1 MKKAPLLFIL
11 LWTLSIHSSQAQTT
25 ISGVTLPGTIKA
37 GNTTML
43 LNGGGTRVKFFM
55 DIYVAGLYLS
65 TKGNNGDI
73 IAKANEAMAVRLHI
87 VSGLVTSEKMMDAIK
102 EGFKKSTGDK
112 LAPLQ
117 ARIDKFVKAFAT
129 EPIVK
134 GNEFDISYT
143 PTDGVKIT
151 KAGKELVAI
160 EGLDFKTALWG
171 IWLGNEPVDKGL
183 KAGML
188 GIKE

>member
-1 MKKAPLLFIL
+1 MKKASLLFIL
-11 LWTLSIHSSQAQTT
+11 LWTVSIHSSQAQTT
-25 ISGVTLPGTIKA
+25 ISGVALPGTIKA

>member
-87 VSGLVTSEKMMDAIK
+87 VSGLVTSEKMMEAIK

>member
-1 MKKAPLLFIL
+1 MKKASLLFIL
-11 LWTLSIHSSQAQTT
+11 LWTVSIHSSQAQTT
-25 ISGVTLPGTIKA
+25 ISGVALPGTIKA

-87 VSGLVTSEKMMDAIK
+87 VSGLVTSEKMMEAIK